1 MMSESTGLEVAVIG
15 ISGRFPK
22 SKGVESFWENLI
34 NGIELTSIFS
44 DSDSEGID
52 SDKQLSKSVKTGAIL
67 DDIELFDASF
77 FGFNPREAETMDP
90 QHRLFLECAWE
101 ALENAGYN
109 SEIEERLIGVYAGVG
124 MGTYLLY
131 NLSPNR
137 NLIESRGFLPTL
149 VGVDKDYLP
158 TRVSYKLNLKGPS
171 LSVGTACSSSLVAV
185 HLACQSLLSGE
196 CDMALATG
204 VAVKV
209 PQSELTLSPGEI
221 ASPDG
226 HCRAF
231 DAKANGTTGGN
242 GIGVVVLKRLEDA
255 IADRDYIY
263 AVIKGS
269 AINNDGAV
277 KVGYT
282 APSEEGQ
289 ARAIRAAQI
298 MAEVEPETITYI
310 EAHGTGTT
318 LGDPIEV
325 AALKRA
331 FRTSTDK
338 KDYCALGSVKTN
350 VGHLDAAAG
359 IAGLIKTVLAL
370 DRKLL
375 PPTLN
380 FETPNPQIDFE
391 NSPFYVNTELS
402 EWEANGTPRRAG
414 VSSFGFGG
422 TNAHV
427 ILEEAP
433 VLEMPSA
440 SRAKQLI
447 LLSAKTSSAL
457 ETMTANLA
465 THLKHHPALNLADV
479 AYTLQMGRQGFSH
492 RRMILAEDVED
503 VLDALAA
510 DPQRVL
516 NQFHEL
522 TERSVAFMFNGQGA
536 QYVNMAQEIY
546 QSEPVFRQMCD
557 RCCDLL
563 QPQLG
568 LDLRKLLYPTDTGA
582 EKAAQQLQQTAITQ
596 PALFVIEYALAQ
608 LWMSWGVHP
617 VAMIGHSIG
626 EYVAACLAGVFSLE
640 DALALV
646 TVRGQLMQQLPSGSM
661 LAVPLSEKEVQP
673 WLGKTLSL
681 ATING
686 TSSCVISGATE
697 AIAALQNQLSS
708 AGIGSRR
715 LHTSHA
721 FHSPMM
727 EPILEA
733 FQARFQQVN
742 LTSPKIPYI
751 SNLTGTWITAQD
763 ATSPA
768 YWTAH
773 LRQTV
778 RFAEGL
784 QVLLNQPTQVLLEV
798 GPGRTLSQLAKQH
811 PAKQPEQVV
820 LTSLRHPQE
829 KQSDVAFLLNTLGQ
843 LWLTGVRVDWSGFY
857 AHEQRHRLPLPTYP
871 FERER
876 YWIDPPKSATGAYES
891 LPTTLWKALVQAGQ
905 HQATVGTAEFDE
917 QAYLENR
924 PSLESLCLAYMNRA
938 LRQLG
943 AFAKDSQQ
951 YSIESLFEQFSISAR
966 YRQLL
971 SHWLQVLV
979 ERGHLQQDG
988 KRFSQLVPCSTDSI
1002 MDRLREVR
1010 VRWADKPKGIDLIER
1025 CGENLVSV
1033 LRGEKEPLEL
1043 FQGLLYDFDEAED
1056 DNLEFPWHTYYNS
1069 ILRAIAQQ
1077 VVDSLPRSTHLRVL
1091 EIGGGQGL
1099 ATRELLPVLPSDRT
1113 NYTFT
1118 DVGAAALNRC
1128 KKQFSDYPF
1137 IDYRFLDI
1145 ERPPTEQGYESHSFD
1160 LVVAVNVLHVTKS
1173 MAETLQ
1179 HVRSL
1184 LAPNGLLLMWEITEA
1199 ALDFDITWGLLMNPL
1214 EDEERSRGNPFL
1226 AKQQWQEALL
1236 RHGFVEV
1243 EAFPEMDTLGQHILV
1258 AQASMLATLT
1268 APAAFTTTLEPKDA
1282 EQTPP
1287 VSFGK
1292 RPDMAEWFYLPSW
1305 KRSMPPS
1312 LLQSQRQATEPE
1324 CWLVFVDEWALGGQ
1338 ILKRLE
1344 YEGHD
1349 VITVRVGT
1357 QFSSNEHLA
1366 QGQRGYTINPQQS
1379 GDYETLLQDLL
1390 AHQLRPTKI
1399 LHLWNVVSQRS
1410 PASGL
1415 EATNLTQEKGFYSLL
1430 FLVQALEKQNL
1441 TDELQ
1446 IAVISNDM
1454 QPVTGKETLSPEK
1467 ATLLGAVRAIPLEY
1481 PHICCRSID
1490 ILLPEDGS
1498 WQEEMLLETLWA
1510 ELKANPSDDVIA
1522 YRDLHRWVPALE
1534 PVRLTEAFEGTS
1546 RLRQAGVYLIT
1557 GGLGTI
1563 GLTLASYLT
1572 KAVRAKLILTGRSAF
1587 PAKDKWDEWL
1597 SSHDR
1602 DDDVSHKIGQLKA
1615 LEKLGAE
1622 VFIAQVDVANL
1633 ESMQPVIA
1641 QAQEQFGS
1649 INGVIHA
1656 AGVLGE
1662 GLIGLK
1668 TREDVES
1675 VFAPKV
1681 GGTRVLDT
1689 IFKDSELDFIVLC
1702 SSGTAVTPISGQI
1715 SYSAAN
1721 NFLDAFAHYKTAAD
1735 GTPVISLNW
1744 ATWQGS
1750 GMAVEAAKKLVQT
1763 RSIAQPQSRS
1773 VNHPLF
1779 DRVLVEGLDE
1789 TYTSNLSARK
1799 YWVLDEHRVRG
1810 QATLPGTAYLEMVL
1824 AAGESHSRKKTLEIQ
1839 DMTFLTP
1846 LVLEEDQEKAVR
1858 TCLHKWGDGFE
1869 FRIVSQSHPESEDW
1883 IEHATG
1889 KISFTESTVLE
1900 KHNLQEIEASFQPG
1914 DVMPAKQQYGPPTE
1928 LLALGER
1935 WRCVERVKLGK
1946 NRGFAVLELPEA
1958 FRDDLNAY
1966 KLHPSLFDCALGFPI
1981 LKLQAD
1987 SFYLPFSY
1995 KKLRINGALPSK
2007 VHSYVTTVENFQP
2020 QAETLSFNIT
2030 IIDDQGTELVKVEDY
2045 TLRRLDLGKGD
2056 FGKGDLGDP
2065 DAITAP
2071 LSAPQNGAASL
2082 AEDSIPSSEN
2092 FYLDISSPGSLDTL
2106 TFRSDTRKK
2115 PGPGEVEIEVS
2126 VTGLN
2131 FKEVLFASGLMPP
2144 AAPGFKFGLECAG
2157 QIVAVGEAVK
2167 DFAIGDEVMAFG
2179 SSCFSR
2185 FITTPARLVA
2195 PKPAHLSMQEAAT
2208 MPISFTTAYH
2218 ALIKLGQLSKG
2229 EKVLIHA
2236 ATGGVGMAA
2245 VQIAQWV
2252 GAEIFATAGNPEKRQ
2267 FLHSL
2272 GIEHVMDSRSVAF
2285 ADEVMQ
2291 QTRGSGVDVVLNSLG
2306 GEFVPKGLLVLA
2318 RYGRFLELGLRDIL
2332 NHSQLDLGAFE
2343 KRLSFFAIQV
2353 DPELPNFNA
2362 LWRELVHHFQA
2373 SDFAPLPHK
2382 AFPITAVAE
2391 AFKYMAE
2398 AKHIGKIVVSLED
2411 KAAIRNL
2418 VLAKP
2423 GVSQHA
2429 REALPSPAVRSRQ
2442 PSSRASIR
2450 SNAFKEP
2457 MTTSEFQ
2464 VDFLKDG
2471 LLPSEGIEV
2480 FKRVLG
2486 SAVPQILVST
2496 TDLLAGTHHQL
2507 MGHILTSPEVIDQP
2521 KRGVLAPPTHA
2532 RPPVN
2537 NDYVAPKNEVEKK
2550 LATIWQE
2557 VLGIKQVG
2565 IGDNFFELGGD
2576 SLLIVQVRSKL
2587 QETFKKDFS
2596 TTDLFQYPTI
2606 SDLTK
2611 YISQE
2616 VEQPTFQQAHTRAKR
2631 QQDAMAEELQLMR
2644 RRRKGRG

>member
-1 MMSESTGLEVAVIG
+1 MMSESTGLEIAVIG

-22 SKGVESFWENLI
+22 SKDVESFWENLI
-34 NGIELTSIFS
+34 NGVELTSIFS
-44 DSDSEGID
+44 DSRSNDVD
-52 SDKQLSKSVKTGAIL
+52 SDKPSRIVKSGAVL
-67 DDIELFDASF
+67 EDIELFDASF

-109 SEIEERLIGVYAGVG
+109 SEIEERPIGVYAGVG

-196 CDMALATG
+196 CYMALATG

-209 PQSELTLSPGEI
+209 PQTELTLSPGEI

-255 IADRDYIY
+255 IADRDHIY

-269 AINNDGAV
+269 AVNNDGAV

-289 ARAIRAAQI
+289 AKAIRAAQI

-310 EAHGTGTT
+310 EAHGTGTA

-331 FRTSTDK
+331 FRAGTDK

-391 NSPFYVNTELS
+391 NSPFYVNTKLS
-402 EWEANGTPRRAG
+402 EWEASSTPRRAG

-433 VLEMPSA
+433 LLKASEV
-440 SRAKQLI
+440 SRAKQII

-457 ETMTANLA
+457 ETMTTNLA
-465 THLKHHPALNLADV
+465 KHLKHHPGVNLADV
-479 AYTLQMGRQGFSH
+479 AYTLQVGRQRFSH
-492 RRMILAEDVED
+492 RCMLLVED
-503 VLDALAA
+503 VLDALDALTIK
-510 DPQRVL
+510 PQRVFT
-516 NQFHEL
+516 QFQEL
-522 TERSVAFMFNGQGA
+522 TDRSVVFMFTGQGA

-546 QSEPVFRQMCD
+546 QSESVFRQVCD

-568 LDLRKLLYPTDTGA
+568 LDLRQLLYPTAA
-582 EKAAQQLQQTAITQ
+582 EAESAARQLQQTAITQ

-617 VAMIGHSIG
+617 VAMIGHSVG

-646 TVRGQLMQQLPSGSM
+646 TARGQLMQQLPSGSM

-673 WLGKTLSL
+673 WLGETLSL

-686 TSSCVISGATE
+686 VSACVISGATE
-697 AIAALQNQLSS
+697 AISVLQNQLSV
-708 AGIGSRR
+708 AGIESRR

-721 FHSPMM
+721 FHSQMM
-727 EPILEA
+727 EPILDA
-733 FQARFQQVN
+733 FQARVEQVH
-742 LTSPKIPYI
+742 LTSPQIPYI
-751 SNLTGTWITAQD
+751 SNLTGTWITAQES
-763 ATSPA
+763 TSSA
-768 YWTAH
+768 YWAAH

-784 QVLLNQPTQVLLEV
+784 QVLLKQPTQVLLEV
-798 GPGRTLSQLAKQH
+798 GPGRTLSKLAKQH
-811 PAKQPEQVV
+811 PAKHPEQVV
-820 LTSLRHPQE
+820 VTSLRHPQE
-829 KQSDVAFLLNTLGQ
+829 KQSDIAFLLNTLGH
-843 LWLTGVRVDWSGFY
+843 LWLAGVSVDWSGFY
-857 AHEQRHRLPLPTYP
+857 AHEERHRLPLPNYP

-876 YWIDPPKSATGAYES
+876 YWIDPPKSTTEGYQS
-891 LPTTLWKALVQAGQ
+891 LPTASDLWKSLVQAGQ
-905 HQATVGTAEFDE
+905 HQSMVGTAEFNE

-924 PSLESLCLAYMNRA
+924 PSLESLCLAYMNNA

-943 AFAKDSQQ
+943 AFEKDSQE
-951 YSIESLFEQFSISAR
+951 YTIESLFEQGQISSR

-971 SHWLQVLV
+971 SRWLQVLV
-979 ERGHLQQDG
+979 EQGHLQQAG
-988 KRFSQLVPCSTDSI
+988 ELFSQLVPCSTDVVTE
-1002 MDRLREVR
+1002 RLKEVR
-1010 VRWADKPKGIDLIER
+1010 VRWADKPKGIDLVER

-1033 LRGEKEPLEL
+1033 LRGDREPLEL

-1056 DNLEFPWHTYYNS
+1056 DNIEFPWHTYYNS
-1069 ILRAIAQQ
+1069 ILRAIAKQ
-1077 VVDSLPRSTHLRVL
+1077 VVDSLPPQTHLRVL

-1099 ATRELLPVLPSDRT
+1099 ATRELLPILPSEQT
-1113 NYTFT
+1113 SYTFT
-1118 DVGAAALNRC
+1118 DVGTAALNRC
-1128 KKQFSDYPF
+1128 KKQFSNYPF

-1145 ERPPTEQGYESHSFD
+1145 EQPPSEQGYESHSFD
-1160 LVVAVNVLHVTKS
+1160 LVIAVNVLHVTKN

-1179 HVRSL
+1179 NVRSL

-1214 EDEERSRGNPFL
+1214 EDKERSRGNPFL

-1243 EAFPEMDTLGQHILV
+1243 ETFPETDALGQHILV
-1258 AQASMLATLT
+1258 AQASLPDKLP
-1268 APAAFTTTLEPKDA
+1268 APAAFTTTFEPKDA
-1282 EQTPP
+1282 EQTP
-1287 VSFGK
+1287 SASLGK
-1292 RPDMAEWFYLPSW
+1292 KPDIADWFYLPSW
-1305 KRSMPPS
+1305 KRSMLPS
-1312 LLQSQRQATEPE
+1312 PFQSEIRAAEPE
-1324 CWLVFVDEWALGGQ
+1324 CCWLVFVDKWALGAQ
-1338 ILKRLE
+1338 ILKQLE
-1344 YEGHD
+1344 REGHD
-1349 VITVRVGT
+1349 VITVRMGAH
-1357 QFSSNEHLA
+1357 FSRHEPLT
-1366 QGQRGYTINPQQS
+1366 QGQRAYTINPQQS
-1379 GDYETLLQDLL
+1379 GDYETLLKDLL
-1390 AHQLRPTKI
+1390 AHQLKPAKI
-1399 LHLWNVVSQRS
+1399 LHLWNVAPHKDTALR
-1410 PASGL
+1410 L
-1415 EATNLTQEKGFYSLL
+1415 EDADLSQEKGFYSLL
-1430 FLVQALEKQNL
+1430 FLVQALAKQNL
-1441 TDELQ
+1441 KDELQ
-1446 IAVISNDM
+1446 ITVLSNDI

-1481 PHICCRSID
+1481 PYICCRSID
-1490 ILLPEDGS
+1490 ILLPEIGS
-1498 WQEEMLLETLWA
+1498 WQEDKLLENLLA
-1510 ELKANPSDDVIA
+1510 ELKGKSSDDVVA
-1522 YRDLHRWVPALE
+1522 YRDVHRWVPALE

-1572 KAVRAKLILTGRSAF
+1572 KAVRAKLILIGRSAF
-1587 PAKDKWDEWL
+1587 PSKDKWDEWL

-1615 LEKLGAE
+1615 LEALGAE
-1622 VFIAQVDVANL
+1622 ILIVQADVANRKT
-1633 ESMQPVIA
+1633 MQPVIA
-1641 QAQEQFGS
+1641 QAQAQFGQ

-1668 TREDVES
+1668 TREAVES

-1681 GGTRVLDT
+1681 RGTLVLDT
-1689 IFKDSELDFIVLC
+1689 LFKDSELDFIVLC

-1763 RSIAQPQSRS
+1763 HRVAQPQSRS
-1773 VNHPLF
+1773 VTHPLF
-1779 DRVLVEGLDE
+1779 DRVLVEGTDE
-1789 TYTSNLSARK
+1789 TYISSLSARK
-1799 YWVLDEHRVRG
+1799 YWFLDEHRVRD

-1824 AAGESHSRKKTLEIQ
+1824 AAGESHSRKGALEIQ

-1846 LVLEEDQEKAVR
+1846 LVLEEDQEKEVR
-1858 TCLHKWGDGFE
+1858 TCLYKQGDGFE
-1869 FRIVSQSHPESEDW
+1869 FLIVSQSHPESEDW

-1889 KISFTESTVLE
+1889 KIGFIESTLIE
-1900 KHNLQEIEASFQPG
+1900 KHNLQDIEASFQP
-1914 DVMPAKQQYGPPTE
+1914 DEVILPKQQYRPKAE

-1935 WRCVERVKLGK
+1935 WCCVERVKLGD
-1946 NRGFAVLELPEA
+1946 NQGFAVLALPEA
-1958 FRDDLNAY
+1958 FIDDLKVY
-1966 KLHPSLFDCALGFPI
+1966 KLHPSLLDCALGFPI
-1981 LKLQAD
+1981 LKFQEE

-1995 KKLRINGALPSK
+1995 KRVRINGVLPSK
-2007 VHSYVTTVENFQP
+2007 VYSYITAVENFQP
-2020 QAETLSFNIT
+2020 QAGTLSFNIT
-2030 IIDDQGTELVKVEDY
+2030 IMDDQGTELVKVEDY
-2045 TLRRLDLGKGD
+2045 TLRRLDPG
-2056 FGKGDLGDP
+2056 
-2065 DAITAP
+2065 AATAP
-2071 LSAPQNGAASL
+2071 PSSPQNILAPL

-2092 FYLDISSPGSLDTL
+2092 FYLDISSPGSLNSL
-2106 TFRSDTRKK
+2106 TFRPDTRQN

-2126 VTGLN
+2126 ATGLN
-2131 FKEVLFASGLMPP
+2131 FKEVLFAAGLMPP

-2157 QIVAVGEAVK
+2157 QVVAVGDGVE
-2167 DFAIGDEVMAFG
+2167 DFSIGDEVIAFG

-2208 MPISFTTAYH
+2208 MPIAFTTAYH
-2218 ALIKLGQLSKG
+2218 ALIKLGQLSRG

-2236 ATGGVGMAA
+2236 AAGGVGMAA

-2267 FLHSL
+2267 FLRSL
-2272 GIEHVMDSRSVAF
+2272 GIEYVMDSRSVAF

-2291 QTRGSGVDVVLNSLG
+2291 QTHGSGVDVVLNSLG
-2306 GEFVPKGLLVLA
+2306 GEFVQKGLSVLA

-2332 NHSQLDLGAFE
+2332 NHSQLDLGVFE

-2353 DPELPNFNA
+2353 DPELPTFNS
-2362 LWRELVHHFQA
+2362 LWRELGIHFKAGDFVPIVH
-2373 SDFAPLPHK
+2373 K
-2382 AFPITAVAE
+2382 VFPFTAVAE

-2398 AKHIGKIVVSLED
+2398 AKHIGKIVVSLDD
-2411 KAAIRNL
+2411 KDAIRNL

-2423 GVSQHA
+2423 DVSQPA
-2429 REALPSPAVRSRQ
+2429 REALSSPAVRSRR
-2442 PSSRASIR
+2442 SSSMTSIG
-2450 SNAFKEP
+2450 SNVIRKP
-2457 MTTSEFQ
+2457 ITTSELQ
-2464 VDFLKDG
+2464 VDFLLKDG

-2486 SAVPQILVST
+2486 STVPQVLVST
-2496 TDLLAGTHHQL
+2496 TDLLTGIDHKL
-2507 MGHILTSPEVIDQP
+2507 IGHRVASLVAVDQP
-2521 KRGVLAPPTHA
+2521 KRDGLTSPTHS
-2532 RPPVN
+2532 RPQLN
-2537 NDYVAPKNEVEKK
+2537 NDYIAPKSEVEKK

-2557 VLGIKQVG
+2557 VLGIKQIG

-2587 QETFKKDFS
+2587 KEVFKKDFS

-2606 SDLTK
+2606 GDLTR
-2611 YISQE
+2611 YINQE

-2631 QQDAMAEELQLMR
+2631 QQDAMAEELRLIKQ
-2644 RRRKGRG
+2644 RRKRRG